1 MGNNREVRILM
12 VAAEAAPLAKVGG
25 LADVVG
31 SLPRALS
38 DLGHEVRVVIPAYG
52 SLDWTRY
59 NPKSVARFPVYTA
72 WGEDTAE
79 IWETAIGAIPV
90 TLVGGPPIPKD
101 RWIYG
106 RTIQE
111 DGPKFVFFSL
121 AALWSAEALHWK
133 PDVVHAHDSHTGA
146 AVWWL
151 ATEGRENPYF
161 RDVATVFTIH
171 NLPYA
176 AQGAGRYLGDYKI
189 RRTGALEA
197 LPEGFRDSLMGIGIL
212 GADMLS
218 TVSPTY
224 AREILTPEGGY
235 GLDGVLR
242 LRRDRLAG
250 ILNGIDTES
259 WDPGTDVDL
268 FRNFDASTLE
278 RRAQNKA
285 ALQEEAGLEK
295 DARMPLLA
303 VVSRLVKEKGF
314 DIAAPAMRRWL
325 ERGGQFVLLGTGDPT
340 LEHEFAQ
347 FEMRYPRRAS
357 VRLRFD
363 ARYSRRIYGGADAL
377 LIPSRYEPCGLAQMI
392 GMRYGCVPVARR
404 TGGLADTVVDA
415 GDPGGT
421 GLMFDE
427 FHAWALW
434 DALERALRVYAQG
447 AKWAQ
452 LQSNGMARDFS
463 WGRSAKEY
471 VALYERARAAH
482 SG

>member
-1 MGNNREVRILM
+1 M

-38 DLGHEVRVVIPAYG
+38 ALGHDVRVVVPAYG
-52 SLDWTRY
+52 SIDWVQY
-59 NPKSVARFPVYTA
+59 QPKRVAAFPVHTRS
-72 WGEDTAE
+72 GDQLAE
-79 IWETAIGAIPV
+79 IWETSIGDTPV
-90 TLVGGPPIPKD
+90 ILVGGPPIPKD

-106 RTIQE
+106 RSIQE

-133 PDVVHAHDSHTGA
+133 PDVVHAHDSHAGA

-161 RDVATVFTIH
+161 RDVASVFTIH

-176 AQGAGRYLGDYKI
+176 AQGAGPYLGDYKI
-189 RRTGALEA
+189 RRSDALNA
-197 LPEGFRDSLMGIGIL
+197 LPEAFRDSLMGLGIL

-224 AREILTPEGGY
+224 AREILGREGGY
-235 GLDGVLR
+235 GLDGILR
-242 LRRDRLAG
+242 LRQDRLEG

-259 WDPGTDVDL
+259 WDPSTDTELV
-268 FRNFDASTLE
+268 RNFDASTLPN
-278 RRAQNKA
+278 RARNKT
-285 ALQEEAGLEK
+285 ALQDEAGLEK
-295 DARMPLLA
+295 DARMPLLG

-314 DIAAPAMRRWL
+314 DIAAPAVKRWL
-325 ERGGQFVLLGTGDPT
+325 DRGGQFVLLGTGDPA
-340 LEHEFAQ
+340 LENEFAQ
-347 FEMRYPRRAS
+347 FEMRYAHRAS

-363 ARYSRRIYGGADAL
+363 ARYARRIYAGADAL
-377 LIPSRYEPCGLAQMI
+377 LIPSRYEPCGLSQMI
-392 GMRYGCVPVARR
+392 GMRYGCVPVVRR

-434 DALERALRVYAQG
+434 DALERALRVYAQA
-447 AKWAQ
+447 AKWGE
-452 LQSNGMARDFS
+452 LQRNGMSRDFS
-463 WGRSAKEY
+463 WAKSAAEY
-471 VALYERARAAH
+471 VALYERALTAR